1 MKICPTDWLE
11 GIAMAATGGIYCQF
25 KQAEYIL
32 EDFKAE
38 VQRIHTTGEAE
49 RDALEAQYLAECARQ
64 SAEATDAIAKKQQAL
79 QELLDMA
86 ALCVRRAAGL
96 SFTAERAATVRHGAG
111 LPARARSASKVANP
125 LKPAPDEV
133 AAGGVLP
140 PLGLSQQAIGAQ
152 SLLQQRKDQADA
164 KAVGPFAAAGQ
175 ELDRLTQEAAAEVRK
190 GFDSELFAPLMAM
203 AAGLPPPDPL
213 TLVVAMNFS
222 KVELLR
228 ILTAKDNWLN
238 GIRAKHDA
246 ALAAQSEALGE
257 QTSGLMAMLE
267 TAIKSAVQLI
277 AALKDALDSP
287 SQATQDALAIALSAA
302 RDEQAAPNPSATVP
316 ARGSAAQRWRQ
327 VAVSTSQ
334 VDHAFKGAIA
344 AAQVTVPKRATPAE
358 LSALSISARSTVR
371 DRVAKGTL
379 AQLEADA
386 TARFGHDQKTLQA
399 VLQWINVEATDV
411 GREAP

>member
-152 SLLQQRKDQADA
+152 SLLQQRKDQAIDA
-164 KAVGPFAAAGQ
+164 KELGPFAAA
-175 ELDRLTQEAAAEVRK
+175 EFRNCDRLTHIEPAAEVREVIPNC
-190 GFDSELFAPLMAM
+190 SHHLSPCQTRLR
-203 AAGLPPPDPL
+203 LPDPL
-213 TLVVAMNFS
+213 TLVVAMKFS
-222 KVELLR
+222 KVEL
-228 ILTAKDNWLN
+228 
-238 GIRAKHDA
+238 
-246 ALAAQSEALGE
+246 
-257 QTSGLMAMLE
+257 
-267 TAIKSAVQLI
+267 
-277 AALKDALDSP
+277 
-287 SQATQDALAIALSAA
+287 
-302 RDEQAAPNPSATVP
+302 
-316 ARGSAAQRWRQ
+316 
-327 VAVSTSQ
+327 
-334 VDHAFKGAIA
+334 
-344 AAQVTVPKRATPAE
+344 
-358 LSALSISARSTVR
+358 
-371 DRVAKGTL
+371 
-379 AQLEADA
+379 
-386 TARFGHDQKTLQA
+386 
-399 VLQWINVEATDV
+399 
-411 GREAP
+411 GR